1 MIRPARQIRARSQAH
16 ERRGSAARDAER
28 ATAVETLSGALRQL
42 MWHERLWL
50 KTVLAEY
57 DLDISPWMILL
68 QLKKNNGVCSMGELA
83 QALEQPNA
91 TTTGHVDRLVEK
103 GLVTREGGDEHDRRK
118 VN

>member
-1 MIRPARQIRARSQAH
+1 MIRPARRLRTQSEGRTRLRSAK
-16 ERRGSAARDAER
+16 RDIER
-28 ATAVETLSGALRQL
+28 ASAVETLSGTLRQV

-57 DLDISPWMILL
+57 DLDSSPWMILV

-91 TTTGHVDRLVEK
+91 TTTGHVDRLV
-103 GLVTREGGDEHDRRK
+103 
-118 VN
+118 